1 MALVL
6 FFLLREISVFVT
18 IAVSIVVYFAL
29 FFSLRTLDAED
40 MEIIRKVFRK

>member
-6 FFLLREISVFVT
+6 FFFLKEINVFVT

>member
-29 FFSLRTLDAED
+29 FFSLRTLDSED